1 MVKKYLTAEGL
12 EKLKEKLVHLKTVK
26 RREIAERIKTAKELG
41 DLSENAEYQDAKD
54 EQAFNEGE
62 VFEIGRT
69 IKNAVVIGKN
79 TQMNIVEVGNTI
91 KVKNGASEKEFT
103 IVGSNEA
110 DPTSGMIS
118 NESPIGQALLGK
130 KRGDEVEVATPGGKI
145 KYKILEI
152 S

>member
-1 MVKKYLTAEGL
+1 MTKKYLTAEGL
-12 EKLKEKLVHLKTVK
+12 EKLKEKLVYLKTVK

-62 VFEIGRT
+62 VFEIERT
-69 IKNAVVIGKN
+69 VKNAVVIDKN
-79 TQMNIVEVGNTI
+79 TQMNIVEVGNTV
-91 KVKNGASEKEFT
+91 KVKNHASEKEFT

-110 DPTSGMIS
+110 DPMVGMIS

-130 KRGDEVEVATPGGKI
+130 KKGDQIEVATPGGKI
-145 KYKILEI
+145 KYKILAI